1 MLGMV
6 RGLVKDNILIPS
18 FACQKLVLVPS
29 RTMRVRPAR
38 RGPQSVEQTA
48 DQLSH
53 VIGQNSVVFETPSVK
68 GHIDLRG
75 QAHFDKATRWR
86 IPTPDVQISPKIAG
100 LSGAPGLG
108 RQTTRPATKADIRR
122 ARALAKRR
130 GQL

>member
-1 MLGMV
+1 MAWLPPPGRNSPLLILRFGLDRTRNPHYKERTVRRESTMLGMV

-86 IPTPDVQISPKIAG
+86 IPTPDVQI
-100 LSGAPGLG
+100 
-108 RQTTRPATKADIRR
+108 
-122 ARALAKRR
+122 
-130 GQL
+130 